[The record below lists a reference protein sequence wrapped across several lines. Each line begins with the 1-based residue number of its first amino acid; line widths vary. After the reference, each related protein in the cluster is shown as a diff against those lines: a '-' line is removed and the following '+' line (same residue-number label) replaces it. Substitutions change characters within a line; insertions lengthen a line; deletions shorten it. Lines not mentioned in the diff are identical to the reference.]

1 MQLHFRQYGEGQ
13 PMIIIHGLYG
23 ISDNWVNHARILVEN
38 YKVYI
43 PDMRNHGQSGH
54 SNFFNYEVMAEDITE
69 FIDQHE
75 IENPI
80 IMGHSMGGK
89 IAMKFALDNPDLV
102 QKLIIIDMSM
112 RQYNLRAF
120 HSKIIN
126 AMLDIDFLTVKSRK
140 EVDDYL
146 AKTIED
152 SRIRLFVMKNLY
164 WTERKTLSWRLN
176 LKAIIDNIDAIFE
189 RVNSQ
194 KSFNKPSLFIRGEQ
208 SDYVRDEDFIEIQKH
223 FTNSELKTIPN
234 AGHWVQADE
243 PELFMNEVR
252 GFLGNENR

>member
-1 MQLHFRQYGEGQ
+1 MQLNFRHYGNGQ

-23 ISDNWVNHARILVEN
+23 ISDNWVNHARILAEN

-54 SNFFNYEVMAEDITE
+54 SNFFNYEVMAEDIAE
-69 FIDQHE
+69 FIDEHA

-89 IAMKFALDNPDLV
+89 IAMKFALDNPEIV
-102 QKLIIIDMSM
+102 HKLIVIDMSM

-126 AMLDIDFLTVKSRK
+126 AMLDIDFKTVKSRK

-146 AKTIED
+146 ANTIED

-176 LKAIIDNIDAIFE
+176 LKAIIENIDAIFE
-189 RVNSQ
+189 GINSNQ
-194 KSFNKPSLFIRGEQ
+194 KFSKPSLFIRGEK
-208 SDYVRDEDFIEIQKH
+208 SDYVKDEDFLMIQKI
-223 FTNSELKTIPN
+223 FTTSELKTVPN

-243 PELFMNEVR
+243 PEAFMKEIKN
-252 GFLGNENR
+252 FLL

>member
-1 MQLHFRQYGEGQ
+1 MQLHFRQYGNGQ
-13 PMIIIHGLYG
+13 PIIIIHGLYG
-23 ISDNWVNHARILVEN
+23 ISDNWVNHARILAEN

-54 SNFFNYEVMAEDITE
+54 SNFFNYDVMAEDIAQ
-69 FIDQHE
+69 FIDEHE
-75 IENPI
+75 IENPV

-89 IAMKFALDNPDLV
+89 IAMKFAIENPDV
-102 QKLIIIDMSM
+102 VHKLIVIDMSM

-126 AMLDIDFLTVKSRK
+126 AMLDIDFNKVKSRK

-146 AKTIED
+146 ANTIDD

-189 RVNSQ
+189 GINPNQ
-194 KSFNKPSLFIRGEQ
+194 KFTRPSLFIRGEK
-208 SDYVRDEDFIEIQKH
+208 SDYVKDEDFLMIQKI
-223 FTNSELKTIPN
+223 FTTSELKTIPN

-243 PELFMNEVR
+243 PEAFMKEIKN
-252 GFLGNENR
+252 FLL

>member
-1 MQLHFRQYGEGQ
+1 MQLHFRQYGNGQ
-13 PMIIIHGLYG
+13 PIIIIHGLYG
-23 ISDNWVNHARILVEN
+23 ISDNWVNHARILAEN
-38 YKVYI
+38 HKVYI

-54 SNFFNYEVMAEDITE
+54 SNFFNYDVMAEDIAQ
-69 FIDQHE
+69 FIDEHE
-75 IENPI
+75 IENPV

-89 IAMKFALDNPDLV
+89 IAMKFAIENPDV
-102 QKLIIIDMSM
+102 VHKLIVIDMSM

-126 AMLDIDFLTVKSRK
+126 AMLDIDFNIVKSRK

-146 AKTIED
+146 ANTIDD

-189 RVNSQ
+189 GINSNQ
-194 KSFNKPSLFIRGEQ
+194 KFSKPSLFIRGEN
-208 SDYVRDEDFIEIQKH
+208 SDYVKDEDFLLIQKI
-223 FTNSELKTIPN
+223 FTTSELKTIPN

-243 PELFMNEVR
+243 PEAFMMEIKN
-252 GFLGNENR
+252 FL

>member
-23 ISDNWVNHARILVEN
+23 ISDNWVNHARILAEN

-69 FIDQHE
+69 FIEQHE
-75 IENPI
+75 IENPV

-102 QKLIIIDMSM
+102 QKLIVIDMSM

-126 AMLDIDFLTVKSRK
+126 AMLDIDFSKVKSRK

-152 SRIRLFVMKNLY
+152 ARIRLFVMKNLY

-176 LKAIIDNIDAIFE
+176 LKAIIENIDAIFE
-189 RVNSQ
+189 GISSQ
-194 KSFNKPSLFIRGEQ
+194 QSFNKPSLFIRGQ
-208 SDYVRDEDFIEIQKH
+208 KSDYVRDEDFDLIKKQ

-234 AGHWVQADE
+234 AGHWVQADG
-243 PELFMNEVR
+243 PELFIKELKH
-252 GFLGNENR
+252 FLIAESL

>member
-23 ISDNWVNHARILVEN
+23 ISDNWVNHARILAEN

-69 FIDQHE
+69 FIEQHE
-75 IENPI
+75 IENPV

-102 QKLIIIDMSM
+102 QKLIVIDMSM

-126 AMLDIDFLTVKSRK
+126 AMLDIDFSKVKSRK

-152 SRIRLFVMKNLY
+152 ARIRLFIMKNLY

-189 RVNSQ
+189 GINSQ
-194 KSFNKPSLFIRGEQ
+194 QSFNKPSLFIRGQ
-208 SDYVRDEDFIEIQKH
+208 KSDYVRDEDFDLIKKQ

-243 PELFMNEVR
+243 PELFMAEIKN
-252 GFLGNENR
+252 FLYF

>member
-23 ISDNWVNHARILVEN
+23 ISDNWVNHARILAEN

-69 FIDQHE
+69 FIEQHE
-75 IENPI
+75 IENPV

-102 QKLIIIDMSM
+102 QKLIVIDMSM

-126 AMLDIDFLTVKSRK
+126 AMLDIDFSKVKSRK

-152 SRIRLFVMKNLY
+152 ARIRLFVMKNLY

-176 LKAIIDNIDAIFE
+176 LKAIIENIDAIFE
-189 RVNSQ
+189 GISSQ
-194 KSFNKPSLFIRGEQ
+194 QSFNKPSLFIRGQ
-208 SDYVRDEDFIEIQKH
+208 KSDYVRDEDFDLIKKQ

-243 PELFMNEVR
+243 PELFIKELKH
-252 GFLGNENR
+252 FLIAESL

>member
-1 MQLHFRQYGEGQ
+1 MQLHFREYGEGQ

-23 ISDNWVNHARILVEN
+23 ISDNWVNHARILAEN

-69 FIDQHE
+69 FIEQHE
-75 IENPI
+75 IENPV

-102 QKLIIIDMSM
+102 QKLIVIDMSM

-126 AMLDIDFLTVKSRK
+126 AMLDIDFSKVKSRK

-152 SRIRLFVMKNLY
+152 ARIRLFVMKNLY

-176 LKAIIDNIDAIFE
+176 LKAIIENIDAIFE
-189 RVNSQ
+189 GISSQ
-194 KSFNKPSLFIRGEQ
+194 QSFNKPSFFIRGQ
-208 SDYVRDEDFIEIQKH
+208 KSDYVRDEDFDLIKKQ

-243 PELFMNEVR
+243 PEVFMREIKK
-252 GFLGNENR
+252 FLLGNH

>member
-23 ISDNWVNHARILVEN
+23 ISDNWVNHARILAEN
-38 YKVYI
+38 FKVYI

-69 FIDQHE
+69 FIEQHE

-102 QKLIIIDMSM
+102 QKLIVIDMSM

-126 AMLDIDFLTVKSRK
+126 AMLDIDFNTVKSRK

-152 SRIRLFVMKNLY
+152 ARIRLFVMKNLY

-189 RVNSQ
+189 GINSNQ
-194 KSFNKPSLFIRGEQ
+194 KFTKPSLFIRGEK
-208 SDYVRDEDFIEIQKH
+208 SDYIRDEDFDLIKKQ

-243 PELFMNEVR
+243 PELFIK
-252 GFLGNENR
+252 FLKDFLIAKS

>member
-1 MQLHFRQYGEGQ
+1 MQLHFRQYGEEQ

-23 ISDNWVNHARILVEN
+23 ISDNWVNHARILAEN
-38 YKVYI
+38 FKVYI

-69 FIDQHE
+69 FIEQHE

-102 QKLIIIDMSM
+102 QKLIVIDMSM

-126 AMLDIDFLTVKSRK
+126 AMLDIDFNTVKSRK

-152 SRIRLFVMKNLY
+152 ARIRLFVMKNLY

-189 RVNSQ
+189 GINSNQ
-194 KSFNKPSLFIRGEQ
+194 KFTKPSLFIRGEK
-208 SDYVRDEDFIEIQKH
+208 SDYVRDEDFDLIKKQ

-243 PELFMNEVR
+243 PELFIKILKD
-252 GFLGNENR
+252 FLIAKS

>member
-23 ISDNWVNHARILVEN
+23 ISDNWVNHARILAEN

-69 FIDQHE
+69 FIEQHE
-75 IENPI
+75 IENPV

-89 IAMKFALDNPDLV
+89 IAMKFAFDNPDLV
-102 QKLIIIDMSM
+102 QKLIVIDMSM

-126 AMLDIDFLTVKSRK
+126 AMLDIDFSKVKSRK

-152 SRIRLFVMKNLY
+152 ARIRLFIMKNLY

-189 RVNSQ
+189 GISSQ
-194 KSFNKPSLFIRGEQ
+194 QSFNKPSLFIRGQ
-208 SDYVRDEDFIEIQKH
+208 KSDYVRDEDFDLIKKQ

-243 PELFMNEVR
+243 PELFIKILKD
-252 GFLGNENR
+252 FLIVKS

>member
-1 MQLHFRQYGEGQ
+1 MQLHFREYGEGQ

-23 ISDNWVNHARILVEN
+23 ISDNWVNHARILAEN

-69 FIDQHE
+69 FIEQHE
-75 IENPI
+75 IENPV

-102 QKLIIIDMSM
+102 QKLIVIDMSM

-126 AMLDIDFLTVKSRK
+126 AMLDIDFSKVKSRK

-152 SRIRLFVMKNLY
+152 ARIRLFVMKNLY

-176 LKAIIDNIDAIFE
+176 LKAIIENIDAIFE
-189 RVNSQ
+189 GISSQ
-194 KSFNKPSLFIRGEQ
+194 QSFNKPSLFIRGQ
-208 SDYVRDEDFIEIQKH
+208 KSDYVRDEDFDLIKKQ

-243 PELFMNEVR
+243 PELFIKILKD
-252 GFLGNENR
+252 FLIVKS